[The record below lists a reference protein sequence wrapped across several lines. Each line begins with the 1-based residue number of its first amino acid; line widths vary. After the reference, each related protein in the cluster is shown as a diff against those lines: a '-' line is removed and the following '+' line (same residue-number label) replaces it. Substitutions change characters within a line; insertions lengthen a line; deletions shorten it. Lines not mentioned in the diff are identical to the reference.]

1 MPQLSKS
8 TRILGA
14 AALAGG
20 VIVAAGLSGC
30 HSETENTTRNLR
42 FRGDNADVYLNSVAA
57 TLNDLPN
64 SLDLDLLPA
73 QPILTAA
80 TSANGEEVRAICVQN
95 PQTKDGPF
103 NFLQAVD
110 GNALFQTL
118 GVKRG
123 DIVRFYVNYDED
135 AAERNIEQRKALE
148 LEVRRRDVT
157 DPENAVIL
165 ERGLTGPV
173 LTPERIEIW
182 RYSDKRMDAIRSM
195 MNSYVNLRKPA
206 AGWEPSPDLAAL
218 RLVVERA
225 NQWLRNLPPAGEDD
239 AWRLDP
245 LIEQL
250 PVSLRESEGVAKAI
264 AASNLRDGVFDDA
277 EGRLLEEA
285 VWCRDISQ
293 WVRSEII
300 NDLDAAVALFDWTV
314 RNIQLDPP
322 VGEGDDPHQRAAVM
336 IHHPWQALAYGH
348 GTAEHRA
355 WVFAEFCRQQ
365 AIDVVLLR
373 PGQGEDEAKPPL
385 LAAAL
390 IEDQLYLFDP
400 ALGLPLP
407 GPGGAGDV
415 GTLAELAANDGLLRQ
430 FDVGDKFTYPLTAE
444 QLDGA
449 TALVV
454 ASPLQLARRM
464 SLLEAKIEG
473 EDFVELATDAS
484 ALAERVAKLP
494 RIGGVT
500 LWEQPFQALHDEAT
514 MPNVPNEKK
523 RQWRDLAAA
532 EFAPFAERPLLW
544 KARVLHFQGNKGI
557 RAAERTDPLAEAR
570 EGHVDAA
577 VLYQDPT
584 VRPPDARLEK
594 EEPAKRTVY
603 EAAKSAASYWLGLLC
618 YSRGDYEVAA
628 QWLGER
634 SLEREP
640 QGRWAPGARY
650 NLART
655 YEMQERSADAIE
667 LLEATPDG
675 DPQREGNLV
684 RAKLLAE
691 ASETMVD
698 ETAVDASN
706 STAPNANVTE

>member
-1 MPQLSKS
+1 MGTPQVSRS
-8 TRILGA
+8 FWILGA
-14 AALAGG
+14 VALAG
-20 VIVAAGLSGC
+20 VAVAAGLSGC
-30 HSETENTTRNLR
+30 RGETENTTRNLR

-80 TSANGEEVRAICVQN
+80 TSANGEEVRAICIQN

-118 GVKRG
+118 DVRKG
-123 DIVRFYVNYDED
+123 DIVRYYVNYDED

-148 LEVRRRDVT
+148 LEVRRRDVA
-157 DPENAVIL
+157 DPENAIVL

-195 MNSYVNLRKPA
+195 LNLYVYQRIPA

-225 NQWLRNLPPAGEDD
+225 NQWLRNLPPAGADD

-245 LIEQL
+245 LIDQL
-250 PVSLRESEGVAKAI
+250 PPELREADGVAKVVAE
-264 AASNLRDGVFDDA
+264 SSLRDGVFSDP

-293 WVRSEII
+293 WVRSDITG
-300 NDLDAAVALFDWTV
+300 DLDAALALFDWTV

-322 VGEGDDPHQRAAVM
+322 VGEGDEPRQRAATM
-336 IHHPWQALAYGH
+336 IHHPWQALVYGH

-373 PGQGEDEAKPPL
+373 PGQGEGDAEPPL

-407 GPGGAGDV
+407 GPEGAGDV
-415 GTLAELAANDGLLRQ
+415 GTLAELVKDDGLLRQ
-430 FDVGDKFTYPLTAE
+430 FDVGDKFTYPLAAK

-454 ASPLQLARRM
+454 ASPLQLARR
-464 SLLEAKIEG
+464 SALLEAKIEG

-484 ALAERVAKLP
+484 TLATLVEQLP
-494 RIGGVT
+494 HIGAAT

-514 MPNVPNEKK
+514 MPNVPNEKR

-557 RAAERTDPLAEAR
+557 RAAERSDPLAEAR
-570 EGHVDAA
+570 EGHADAA
-577 VLYQDPT
+577 MLYQDPT
-584 VRPPDARLEK
+584 VRPPDAKLAKLE
-594 EEPAKRTVY
+594 EAKRTVY

-618 YSRGDYEVAA
+618 YSRGDYEVAE

-634 SLEREP
+634 SLQREP
-640 QGRWAPGARY
+640 QGKWASGARY

-655 YEMQERSADAIE
+655 YEMQDRDADAIK

-691 ASETMVD
+691 KSD
-698 ETAVDASN
+698 E
-706 STAPNANVTE
+706 

>member
-1 MPQLSKS
+1 MPRLS
-8 TRILGA
+8 TNVWILGIA
-14 AALAGG
+14 AGAG
-20 VIVAAGLSGC
+20 VVVAAGLSGC
-30 HSETENTTRNLR
+30 RNETENTTRNLR

-80 TSANGEEVRAICVQN
+80 TSANGEEVRALCIQN
-95 PQTKDGPF
+95 PQTKDGPYT
-103 NFLQAVD
+103 FLQAVD
-110 GNALFQTL
+110 GNALFHTL

-123 DIVRFYVNYDED
+123 DIVRYYVNYDED
-135 AAERNIEQRKALE
+135 AAEQNIELRKALE
-148 LEVRRRDVT
+148 LTVRRLDVT
-157 DPENAVIL
+157 DPENALIL
-165 ERGLTGPV
+165 DQGLSGPV

-182 RYSDKRMDAIRSM
+182 RYSDKRMNAVRSM
-195 MNSYVNLRKPA
+195 IDAYVNLRKPA

-225 NQWLRNLPPAGEDD
+225 NEWLRNLPPAGEDD
-239 AWRLDP
+239 QWRLDP

-250 PVSLRESEGVAKAI
+250 PAELRDSDAVAKAI
-264 AASNLRDGVFDDA
+264 AQKNLRDGLFDDA

-293 WVRSEII
+293 WVRSDITG
-300 NDLDAAVALFDWTV
+300 DLDAAVALFDWTV

-322 VGEGDDPHQRAAVM
+322 VGEGDDPHERAAVT
-336 IHHPWQALAYGH
+336 IHHPWQALVYGH

-373 PGQGEDEAKPPL
+373 PGQGDGDAKSPL

-407 GPGGAGDV
+407 GPDGAADV
-415 GTLAELAANDGLLRQ
+415 GTLAELAANDDLLRQ
-430 FDVGDKFTYPLTAE
+430 FDVGDTLTYPLTAN
-444 QLDGA
+444 QLDDA
-449 TALVV
+449 MALVV
-454 ASPLQLARRM
+454 ASPLQLSRRTA
-464 SLLEAKIEG
+464 LLEARIEG
-473 EDFVELATDAS
+473 EDFVELATDAA

-494 RIGGVT
+494 HIGGVQ
-500 LWEQPFQALHDEAT
+500 LWEQPFQARHDEAT
-514 MPNVPNEKK
+514 MPNVPNEEK

-557 RAAERTDPLAEAR
+557 RAAERSDPLAEAR
-570 EGHVDAA
+570 EGHADAA

-584 VRPPDARLEK
+584 VRPPDARLAKLAE
-594 EEPAKRTVY
+594 AKRTVY

-640 QGRWAPGARY
+640 QGKWASGARY

-655 YEMQERSADAIE
+655 YEMQERSADAIK
-667 LLEATPDG
+667 LLEATPEG

-691 ASETMVD
+691 QSD
-698 ETAVDASN
+698 K
-706 STAPNANVTE
+706 